1 MRAGPNL
8 GRDRRGGSL
17 KTRET
22 AAAVLLLVAALL
34 PGLAALRSP
43 AHPAEDAAIL
53 MRYVRHIAGGHG
65 MVWNVGDPP
74 ADGSTD
80 FLFTVIAAGLVHL
93 GVSLEPA
100 VRFLGFTAHVLT
112 VLLVY
117 ASVRRLQ
124 GEPVPAALVSSL
136 FLAWGPGFRYVEMF
150 FGTPLFALFAALA
163 WMLAYRLRED
173 PSSFSL
179 GLAFALAS
187 LASGLARPEGVFLTL
202 FMVIAV
208 VWWVGPRRAWIA
220 VALFAAV
227 FAVLG
232 GAYFFWRWS
241 VFGHPLPTPFYKKG
255 GGTLHWSGLR
265 DSLEGAAR
273 LCLPFLLLAPLS
285 LRSRNSLRRLGFA
298 AIPISSFIF
307 LWVLLSS
314 EMNILHRF
322 QFPLVPLVLIS
333 WPDWVKGL
341 RSDLRLPEAGELSCR
356 ERLAAGMFFAGLA
369 GVILLLQFFAYRTR
383 PGDKDG
389 RYDTAKLLARY
400 HSRGYS
406 MVTTEAGLLPLYSGW
421 RAVDAWGLNDV
432 EIARN
437 GLSKA
442 LLERE
447 RPELILFHSFQSPLA
462 PAHLGNDEWSRMI
475 RTLETY
481 ARRHDY
487 ILASVFGPTPF
498 ETHTYYVRR
507 GSPDTKAIVTGI
519 RALRYGWYA
528 DHRPT
533 VDYAAW
539 RPAPADL
546 RPH

>member
-1 MRAGPNL
+1 L
-8 GRDRRGGSL
+8 KGRGN
-17 KTRET
+17 
-22 AAAVLLLVAALL
+22 AVAVLLLLVALLL

-53 MRYVRHIAGGHG
+53 MRYVRHLAGGHG
-65 MVWNVGDPP
+65 MVWNAGDPP

-93 GVSLEPA
+93 GVSLEPT
-100 VRFLGFTAHVLT
+100 VRILGFMAHALT
-112 VLLVY
+112 VLLVFT
-117 ASVRRLQ
+117 SVRRLHDA
-124 GEPVPAALVSSL
+124 PVPAALLSAL

-150 FGTPLFALFAALA
+150 FGTPLFALLAALA
-163 WMLAYRLRED
+163 WTLAYRLREE
-173 PSSFSL
+173 PGSFSL

-187 LASGLARPEGVFLTL
+187 LAAGLARPEGVFLTL
-202 FMVIAV
+202 FMLIAV
-208 VWWVGPRRAWIA
+208 VRWAGPRRAWTA

-232 GAYFFWRWS
+232 GAYFFWRWN

-255 GGTLHWSGLR
+255 GGTLHWNGLR
-265 DSLEGAAR
+265 VSIEGAVR

-285 LRSRNSLRRLGFA
+285 LRSRDSLRRLVFA
-298 AIPISSFIF
+298 AIPISGFTF

-322 QFPLVPLVLIS
+322 QFPLVPLVMIS
-333 WPDWVKGL
+333 WPDWVRGL
-341 RSDLRLPEAGELSCR
+341 QRDMRLPRVSDLPFRGRLSV
-356 ERLAAGMFFAGLA
+356 GMFLAGLA
-369 GVILLLQFFAYRTR
+369 SVILILQLAVYRAR

-389 RYDTAKLLARY
+389 RYDMAKLLAQYR
-400 HSRGYS
+400 SRGYT

-437 GLSKA
+437 GLSEA

-447 RPELILFHSFQSPLA
+447 RPELILFHSFQSPLV
-462 PAHLGNDEWSRMI
+462 PARLGNDDWSMMI
-475 RTLETY
+475 RTLETH
-481 ARRHDY
+481 AQRHGY
-487 ILASVFGPTPF
+487 ILAAAFGPTPF

-507 GSPDTKAIVTGI
+507 GSPDTEAIVEGI
-519 RALRYGWYA
+519 RAIRYVWYV
-528 DHRPT
+528 DHQPT

-539 RPAPADL
+539 RPAPA
-546 RPH
+546 RAM